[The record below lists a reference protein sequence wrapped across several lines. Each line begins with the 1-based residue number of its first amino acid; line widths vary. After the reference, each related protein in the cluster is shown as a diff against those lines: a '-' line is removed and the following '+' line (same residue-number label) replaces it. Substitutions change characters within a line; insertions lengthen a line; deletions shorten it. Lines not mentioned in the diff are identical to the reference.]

1 MAYTI
6 AYTDEANNGVI
17 VVEDRTIN
25 NQTSIKIPG
34 RQYTGYGPAIA
45 ENFLHML
52 ENFSSS
58 NPPPRPTE
66 GQLWY
71 DNTLGIEQL
80 KVYDGTSWVPA
91 GGLNK
96 GTNEPDVALTQ
107 EGDLW
112 VDTDNRQ
119 LYLNSGSE
127 WILIGP
133 DFADGLATGSSPRQ
147 IVAIDNQVY
156 SVTVIEVDAQVV
168 SIISS
173 FEFTPKTVIPGFTTI
188 RPGINLA
195 NRDITGSGIP
205 KFIGRA
211 ETAEALL
218 VNNEPVEAGNF
229 LRGDAVSTTLFP
241 INIQNNSG
249 VVIGTDAALNIG
261 IEGQAGLIEHQ
272 IEGSSIDVRVKSGGI
287 SQTVLRV
294 DSAQRLGINNE
305 APDEALDV
313 IGNAKISGT
322 LQIDS
327 TQQST
332 DFDTGAIVTKGGV
345 GVAKNLNVAGDS
357 TFANLAT
364 FANVRPDG
372 NNTRNLGSSNEKWQQ
387 VFATDFIGDL
397 TGNVNGTV
405 SGIAGE
411 AEQLETATTF
421 RITGDVAANDIVF
434 DGKTGGSFKTFTT
447 TLNNAVISS
456 KDSVLSTLGT
466 DELLLNRTEGTSGL
480 FKVSQKTLL
489 DSVPT
494 NPPGVVM
501 PYVGDTEP
509 PGWKF
514 CDGSEYLKADYS
526 DLFEAIGFK
535 FGGES
540 TVTPGFFRVPDL
552 RGRMPLG
559 ADNMGGTSADTVQAS
574 YADFVGAEG
583 GQEDTEIAVQNLPQ
597 HVHDLR
603 STDGEQFFAT
613 REDNTTPV
621 GNESTASAPTSFG
634 NAQKIPNSG
643 GVDSADELGQPLN
656 LMNPSLTFNYIIYM
670 GRIL

>member
-45 ENFLHML
+45 ENFLHIL
-52 ENFSSS
+52 ENFSASS
-58 NPPPRPTE
+58 PPPRPTE

-71 DNTLGIEQL
+71 DNTPGIEQL
-80 KVYDGTSWVPA
+80 KVYDGTSWVPG

-96 GTNEPDVALTQ
+96 GTNEPDVAFTQ

-133 DFADGLATGSSPRQ
+133 DFADGLATGSSPREV
-147 IVAIDNQVY
+147 VAIDNQVY

-195 NRDITGSGIP
+195 NRDITGNGVP

-241 INIQNNSG
+241 INVQNNSG

-272 IEGSSIDVRVKSGGI
+272 IEGSSIDVRVKSDGI
-287 SQTVLRV
+287 SQTVLRI

-313 IGNAKISGT
+313 IGNAKTSGT
-322 LQIDS
+322 LEIDS
-327 TQQST
+327 TQQSN
-332 DFDTGAIVTKGGV
+332 DFNTGAIVTKGGV
-345 GVAKNLNVAGDS
+345 GIAKNLNVAGDS
-357 TFANLAT
+357 TFANLST

-372 NNTRNLGSSNEKWQQ
+372 NNTRNLGTSNEKWQQ

-421 RITGDVAANDIVF
+421 RITGDVAADDIVF
-434 DGKTGGSFKTFTT
+434 DGKTGGSLKTFTT

-456 KDSVLSTLGT
+456 KDSISSTLGT
-466 DELLLNRTEGTSGL
+466 DELLVNRTEGTSGL

-494 NPPGVVM
+494 NPPGVIM

-514 CDGSEYLKADYS
+514 CDGSQYLIGDYS
-526 DLFEAIGFK
+526 DLFAAIGFK

-559 ADNMGGTSADTVQAS
+559 ADNMGGTSADVVEAS

-583 GQEDTEIAVQNLPQ
+583 GQEDTEISVQNLPQ

-613 REDNTTPV
+613 REDNSTPV

-643 GVDSADELGQPLN
+643 GVVSTDELGQPLN

-670 GRIL
+670 GRVL